1 MGPGMTG
8 ATAERPHRKLAGA
21 LTIMAA
27 VLVTSLQDAFI
38 KDVSAAYP
46 LSQMQTIRSFVAL
59 LLILIWIALNGGLS
73 PLFTTRPSWL
83 LLTRAFVL
91 SLASLSFYLA
101 LAAMH
106 FPDAVSIY
114 FSMPF
119 IIAALSGLI
128 IGEKVPASR
137 WLAVGVAFVGVM
149 IVMQPGS
156 GVFEPASL
164 IALFS
169 TLCYAVGLMLTR
181 PLGVKMDAN
190 VIGFWQM
197 LFYAGSGVLLSLV
210 LGSGAFHD
218 PAHPSLSYLTAPWR
232 MPSNVDLLVLVG
244 TGFGA
249 AAATVLYTVAYR
261 IASPSFVAP
270 LEYTTLLWVSI
281 WSYLFWREVPADTT
295 LMGAALIIAAGLWMI
310 WKDRHPG

>member
-1 MGPGMTG
+1 MTSI
-8 ATAERPHRKLAGA
+8 AERPHRRLAGA
-21 LTIMAA
+21 VTIIAA
-27 VLVTSLQDAFI
+27 VMVASLQDAFI
-38 KDVSAAYP
+38 KDVSGGYP
-46 LSQMQTIRSFVAL
+46 IHQMQTIRCGVAL
-59 LLILIWIALNGGLS
+59 LLMLGWIALNGGLK
-73 PLFTTRPSWL
+73 PLFTTRPSL
-83 LLTRAFVL
+83 LLLARSAVL

-119 IIAALSGLI
+119 MIAALSGLV

-137 WLAVGVAFVGVM
+137 WLAVGVAFIGVM

-156 GVFEPASL
+156 SVFEPASL

-169 TLCYAVGLMLTR
+169 ALCYAIGLMLTR
-181 PLGVKMDAN
+181 PLGTKIDAN

-197 LFYAGSGVLLSLV
+197 IFYAGSGVLLSLV
-210 LGSGAFHD
+210 LGGGEFYD
-218 PAHPSLSYLTAPWR
+218 PAHPSLSYLTAAWK
-232 MPSNVDLLVLVG
+232 MPNTWDLLVLIG

-249 AAATVLYTVAYR
+249 AAATVLYAIAYR
-261 IASPSFVAP
+261 IAAPSFIAP
-270 LEYTTLLWVSI
+270 LEYSNLLWVSI
-281 WSYLFWREVPADTT
+281 WSYVFWREVPAETT
-295 LMGAALIIAAGLWMI
+295 LAGAALIIAAGLWML

>member
-1 MGPGMTG
+1 MGGLIS
-8 ATAERPHRKLAGA
+8 ERPHRRLAGA
-21 LTIMAA
+21 LTIIAA
-27 VLVTSLQDAFI
+27 VMVASLQDAYI
-38 KDVSAAYP
+38 KDLSAGYP
-46 LSQMQTIRSFVAL
+46 VHQMQTIRSGVAT
-59 LLILIWIALNGGLS
+59 LLILIWIAISSDLR
-73 PLFTTRPSWL
+73 PLFRTRPSGL
-83 LLTRAFVL
+83 LLIRALVL
-91 SLASLSFYLA
+91 SLASLTFYLA

-119 IIAALSGLI
+119 MIAALSGI
-128 IGEKVPASR
+128 VIGEKVPRSR
-137 WLAVGVAFVGVM
+137 WLAVAVAFVGVM
-149 IVMQPGS
+149 IVMRPGS

-169 TLCYAVGLMLTR
+169 TLCYAIGLMLTR
-181 PLGVKMDAN
+181 PLGTKIDAN

-232 MPSNVDLLVLVG
+232 MPSGGDLIALIG

-249 AAATVLYTVAYR
+249 AAATVLYTAAYR
-261 IASPSFVAP
+261 IAAPSFVAP
-270 LEYTTLLWVSI
+270 LEYSNLLWVSI
-281 WSYLFWREVPADTT
+281 WSYVFWREMPAETT
-295 LMGAALIIAAGLWMI
+295 LMGASLIIAAGLWMI
-310 WKDRHPG
+310 WREARYQ

>member
-1 MGPGMTG
+1 MTSMI
-8 ATAERPHRKLAGA
+8 AERPHRRLAGA

-27 VLVTSLQDAFI
+27 VMVASLQDAFI
-38 KDVSAAYP
+38 KDVSGGYP
-46 LSQMQTIRSFVAL
+46 IHQMQTIRCGVAL
-59 LLILIWIALNGGLS
+59 LLMLGWIALNGGLK
-73 PLFTTRPSWL
+73 PLFTTRPSL
-83 LLTRAFVL
+83 LLLARSAVL

-119 IIAALSGLI
+119 MIAALSGLV

-137 WLAVGVAFVGVM
+137 WLAVGVAFIGVM

-156 GVFEPASL
+156 SVFEPASL

-169 TLCYAVGLMLTR
+169 ALCYAIGLMLTR
-181 PLGVKMDAN
+181 PLGTKIDAN

-197 LFYAGSGVLLSLV
+197 IFYAGSGVLLSLV
-210 LGSGAFHD
+210 LGGGEFYD
-218 PAHPSLSYLTAPWR
+218 PAHPSLSYLTAAWK
-232 MPSNVDLLVLVG
+232 MPNTWDLLVLIG

-249 AAATVLYTVAYR
+249 AAATVLYAIAYR
-261 IASPSFVAP
+261 IAAPSFIAP
-270 LEYTTLLWVSI
+270 LEYSNLLWVSI
-281 WSYLFWREVPADTT
+281 WSYVFWREVPAETT
-295 LMGAALIIAAGLWMI
+295 LAGAALIIAAGLWML